1 MLVRLVGF
9 TFKVLGKGGLS
20 FSNFARALAEVKPE
34 VVAESQERRLLFIN
48 DQHYADYYVGL
59 VVTVKNHRTF
69 CELVTAGGNLL
80 VKVNELDHDSS
91 LMDFNFFV
99 LNKLTGAGLY
109 QHYHQSC
116 SVTAFGAIAARR
128 FSEYREVELKNAIA
142 SAGGDSA
149 SKAVQLKIRQR
160 HINHL
165 HTEIIVRQEALSAL
179 IEEMKRVKA
188 FEYCLS
194 TPLVEEDAFA
204 PLKPFVKRKSE
215 RIIFSMGTPVQ
226 TVANALN
233 AFVGATSLANG
244 RVEGVDEDGIVRIL
258 NIVDNP
264 DTFGEYDYDDLAPKL
279 NELDLT
285 QFHQSWVITELIEKC
300 KGNKAIFEY
309 MENP

>member
-9 TFKVLGKGGLS
+9 TFKVDGKGGLS
-20 FSNFARALAEVKPE
+20 FSAFAKALAGVKPE
-34 VVAESQERRLLFIN
+34 VVAESHDRRLLFIN
-48 DQHYADYYVGL
+48 DQHHVDYYVGL
-59 VVTVKNHRTF
+59 VVTIKDHRTF
-69 CELVTAGGNLL
+69 CELVTTDGSLL
-80 VKVNELDHDSS
+80 VKVNELDRDSS

-128 FSEYREVELKNAIA
+128 FSEYREAELKSAIA
-142 SAGGDSA
+142 SAGGDSI
-149 SKAVQLKIRQR
+149 SKAAQLKIRSQ

-165 HTEIIVRQEALSAL
+165 RTEIIVRQEALSAM
-179 IEEMKRVKA
+179 IAEMKRVKA

-194 TPLVEEDAFA
+194 TPVVEEDAFA
-204 PLKPFVKRKSE
+204 PLKSFVKRKSE

-233 AFVGATSLANG
+233 SFVASTSLAKG
-244 RVEGVDEDGIVRIL
+244 RVEGVDEEGIPRIL

-309 MENP
+309 KESP